1 MASGAGWRVKP
12 GLLKFLR
19 LRVRGERREPC
30 NARATGQRERALAI
44 SYSRSVL
51 WIALAGI
58 AVLVVTV
65 LVSDP
70 LFRLMLSLVA
80 VLAMIYIAIR
90 VALGS
95 ERRLT
100 REQRK
105 YLKLRMA
112 TDEFLMNVRNRNRLL
127 VAAGQSET
135 QPTVDLDAEVDEVV
149 SRMHKLVDQTREA
162 AGKADRPPGFVP
174 GALPEIDQS

>member
-1 MASGAGWRVKP
+1 M
-12 GLLKFLR
+12 
-19 LRVRGERREPC
+19 
-30 NARATGQRERALAI
+30 

-58 AVLVVTV
+58 ALLVVTV

-70 LFRLMLSLVA
+70 LFRVTLSLVA
-80 VLAMIYIAIR
+80 VMAMIYIAIR

-95 ERRLT
+95 ERRLA
-100 REQRK
+100 RERRR

-112 TDEFLMNVRNRNRLL
+112 TDEFLMNVRNLNRLL
-127 VAAGQSET
+127 VTAGQSET
-135 QPTVDLDAEVDEVV
+135 QPVELDAEVDEVV
-149 SRMHKLVDQTREA
+149 GRMHELVDLMREA

-174 GALPEIDQS
+174 GAPPEIDQS